1 MRVKEGMNK
10 IMRLWTKM
18 AFLLLLVP
26 VFASAQ
32 YKDLDAAMS
41 SLTRGFGSGDV
52 QAVVAGIGE
61 GEQVMLEFPG
71 MVDKRGFF
79 GRDQAVYVLDE
90 VFNKAKP
97 TAFEQRSA
105 RKVSAEAQ
113 YQITARW
120 TVEPAGEGEVRE
132 LYITLREKNDRW
144 SVASI
149 RSSSK

>member
-1 MRVKEGMNK
+1 MEK

-18 AFLLLLVP
+18 AFLLLFVPLV
-26 VFASAQ
+26 ASAQ
-32 YKDLDAAMS
+32 FKDLDAAMS
-41 SLTRGFGSGDV
+41 NLTRGFGSGDV
-52 QAVVAGIGE
+52 QAIVAGIAD

-97 TAFEQRSA
+97 TEFEQRSA
-105 RKVSAEAQ
+105 RKVSAEGQ
-113 YQITARW
+113 YHITARW
-120 TVEPAGEGEVRE
+120 TVEPAGQPEVRE
-132 LYITLREKNDRW
+132 LYITLRVKNDRW
-144 SVASI
+144 SIASI